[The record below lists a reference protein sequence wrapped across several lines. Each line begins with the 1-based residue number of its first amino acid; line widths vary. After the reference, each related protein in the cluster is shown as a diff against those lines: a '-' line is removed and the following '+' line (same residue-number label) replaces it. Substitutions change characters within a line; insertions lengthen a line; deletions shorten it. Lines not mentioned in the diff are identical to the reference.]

1 MASQDNGLL
10 PGRHQANM
18 WTDAGILLI
27 GPLVTNFSEI
37 LIAIYT
43 FSFMKMHLKMSSAKW
58 RPFCRGLNVLMELI
72 SKQSSI
78 NIDSESN
85 SPILSG
91 LVWSK
96 SALVDHRQPDRKYT
110 IECAY
115 YLIALCFVSVI
126 YEVLVDYLIDL
137 YIYIYIYLTLIVQG
151 RGGIDFLGA
160 CKAAK
165 EFWENFC

>member
-1 MASQDNGLL
+1 MHICVSKLTNIGSDNGLL

-27 GPLVTNFSEI
+27 GPLGTNFSEI

-43 FSFMKMHLKMSSAKW
+43 FSFMKMHLRMSSAKW
-58 RPFCRGLNVLMELI
+58 CPFCRGLNVLMELI

-78 NIDSESN
+78 NIGSESN

-96 SALVDHRQPDRKYT
+96 SALVDHRQPDRTYH
-110 IECAY
+110 IECTY
-115 YLIALCFVSVI
+115 YLITPCFVLVI

-137 YIYIYIYLTLIVQG
+137 YIYIYIYI
-151 RGGIDFLGA
+151 
-160 CKAAK
+160 
-165 EFWENFC
+165 